1 MPVKALVLEA
11 YSRLEYRE
19 VAEPAIGPDD
29 VLVNVKAC
37 GICGSDVHGFDGSTG
52 RRIPPVI
59 MGHEAAGVVAEVGS
73 QVRGWQ
79 PGERVT
85 LDSSIYCGVCRYCR
99 KGKINLCDHR
109 RVLGVSC
116 AEFHQDGAF
125 AEYVAV
131 PQQCVYRLPDELS
144 FEHAALVEPVSIAVH
159 AAGRPTIKL
168 NDSVVVVGAGMIGLL
183 VVQALR
189 AAGCG
194 HIVALDVEPNRL
206 DLARQLGANVGLRA
220 DAPEV
225 VNQVLEHQDG
235 GADLVFEAVG
245 TPPAFQLAIECA
257 RKGGALT
264 LIGNVSPTT
273 VLPLQRVVTREL
285 TLYSSCQATGE
296 YPACL
301 DMMARGAIKVDSLIS
316 AVAPLAEGSA
326 WFEKLRQ
333 RRMGLLK
340 VILLP

>member
-1 MPVKALVLEA
+1 VKALVLEA
-11 YSRLEYRE
+11 YNRLEYRD
-19 VAEPAIGPDD
+19 VADPAIGPND

-37 GICGSDVHGFDGSTG
+37 GICGSDVHGLDGSTG

-85 LDSSIYCGVCRYCR
+85 FDSNIYCGICRYCR
-99 KGKINLCDHR
+99 KGMINLCDSR

-116 AEFHQDGAF
+116 AEFRQDGAF

-131 PQQCVYRLPDELS
+131 PQQCVYRLPDALS
-144 FEHAALVEPVSIAVH
+144 FERAALVEPVSIALH

-183 VVQALR
+183 LVQALR

-194 HIVALDVEPNRL
+194 QIIALDLEPNRL
-206 DLARQLGANVGLRA
+206 DLACQLGANVGLRA
-220 DAPEV
+220 DAPDV
-225 VNQVLEHQDG
+225 LNQVLERQDG

-245 TPPAFQLAIECA
+245 TPPAFQVAIECV
-257 RKGGALT
+257 RKGGVLT
-264 LIGNVSPTT
+264 LIGNVCPTA

-285 TLYSSCQATGE
+285 TLYGSCQSTGE

-301 DMMARGAIKVDSLIS
+301 DMMARGDIKVDSLTS
-316 AVAPLAEGSA
+316 AVVPLAEGSA
-326 WFEKLRQ
+326 WFGKLRQ
-333 RRMGLLK
+333 RSTGLLK
-340 VILLP
+340 VILIP

>member
-1 MPVKALVLEA
+1 MRVKALVLEA
-11 YSRLEYRE
+11 YNRLEYKE

-59 MGHEAAGVVAEVGS
+59 MGHEVAGAVAEVGS
-73 QVRGWQ
+73 QVHGWQ

-85 LDSSIYCGVCRYCR
+85 LDSNIYCEVCHYCR
-99 KGKINLCDHR
+99 KGKTNLCDHR

-116 AEFHQDGAF
+116 AEFRQDGAF

-131 PQQCVYRLPDELS
+131 PQQCVYRLPDGLS

-159 AAGRPTIKL
+159 AAGRPTIRL
-168 NDSVVVVGAGMIGLL
+168 NDSAVVVGAGMIGLL
-183 VVQALR
+183 LVQALR
-189 AAGCG
+189 AAGCSP
-194 HIVALDVEPNRL
+194 IVALDVEPSRL
-206 DLARQLGANVGLRA
+206 DLACQVGADVGLRA
-220 DAPEV
+220 DAPDV
-225 VNQVLEHQDG
+225 VSQVLELHDG

-245 TPPAFQLAIECA
+245 TPPALQLAFECA

-264 LIGNVSPTT
+264 LIGNVSPTA
-273 VLPLQRVVTREL
+273 VLPLQTVVIREL
-285 TLYSSCQATGE
+285 TLYGSCQSTGE

-301 DMMARGAIKVDSLIS
+301 DMMARGAIRVDSLIS
-316 AVAPLAEGSA
+316 AAAPLAEGAA

-333 RRMGLLK
+333 RSRDLLK
-340 VILLP
+340 VVLVP

>member
-1 MPVKALVLEA
+1 VKALVLEA
-11 YSRLEYRE
+11 YNRLEYKE
-19 VAEPAIGPDD
+19 VTDPAIGPGD

-59 MGHEAAGVVAEVGS
+59 MGHEAAGVVAKVGS
-73 QVRGWQ
+73 QVSGWQ

-85 LDSSIYCGVCRYCR
+85 LDSSIYCGVCPYCR
-99 KGKINLCDHR
+99 KGKVNLCDHR

-116 AEFHQDGAF
+116 AEFRQDGAF

-131 PQQCVYRLPDELS
+131 PQQCVYRLPDGLS

-168 NDSVVVVGAGMIGLL
+168 NDCAVVVGAGMIGLL
-183 VVQALR
+183 LVQALR

-194 HIVALDVEPNRL
+194 HIVALDVEPSRL

-220 DAPEV
+220 DAPDV
-225 VNQVLEHQDG
+225 VNQVVEHLDG

-245 TPPAFQLAIECA
+245 TPPAFQLAVECA
-257 RKGGALT
+257 RKGGTLT
-264 LIGNVSPTT
+264 LIGNVSPTA

-285 TLYSSCQATGE
+285 TLYSSCQSTGE
-296 YPACL
+296 YPTCL
-301 DMMARGAIKVDSLIS
+301 DMMVRGAIRVDSLIS
-316 AVAPLAEGSA
+316 AVAPLAEGAA

-333 RRMGLLK
+333 RSMGLLK
-340 VILLP
+340 VILIP